1 MMTLPRRLL
10 GLPLLA
16 GLAARPA
23 QAQGTSPG
31 ATWPSRPVR
40 MMVGFAPGGFTDI
53 VARAVAE
60 QYAAELG
67 QPFVIESRSGA
78 SGTIAANAVA
88 KSAADGSVLLFG
100 HSTPNAVAAAL
111 FSNLPY
117 DPLRDL
123 TPIAQIAVHP
133 HLLVVPASSPFT
145 SVGQLIEAAKKNP
158 GSVTYSSA
166 GIGSVHHLACA
177 TLAQKAGVELTHV
190 PYRGSAPAMADLLA
204 GRVSMTID
212 GVSAVAPQI
221 ADGKLRPLAA
231 GTLARIARYPDLP
244 TLQELGYGEIDAMS
258 WVGVFAPP
266 GLPQPIIDRLVAA
279 SDRAMQAPAM
289 IKVIEEGGSLPAT
302 RRTAEFR
309 DFVALEIE
317 RYKAVLGE
325 GKIALE

>member
-1 MMTLPRRLL
+1 MTTSRRTL
-10 GLPLLA
+10 GAALLA
-16 GLAARPA
+16 GLAARSAAA
-23 QAQGTSPG
+23 QTA
-31 ATWPSRPVR
+31 WPSRPVR

-60 QYAAELG
+60 QYAATLG

-78 SGTIAANAVA
+78 SGTLATDAVA
-88 KSAADGSVLLFG
+88 RAAPDGSVLLFG

-123 TPIAQIAVHP
+123 TPIAQIAIHP
-133 HLLVVPASSPFT
+133 HLLVVPASSPHQ
-145 SVGQLIEAAKKNP
+145 SVESLIAAARDKP

-177 TLAQKAGVELTHV
+177 MLAQKAGVELTHV

-221 ADGKLRPLAA
+221 ADGRLRPLAA
-231 GTLARIARYPDLP
+231 GTLARIGRYPNMP

-258 WVGVFAPP
+258 WVGVFGPP
-266 GLPQPIIDRLVAA
+266 GLPQGIVDSLVAA
-279 SDRAMQAPAM
+279 SDRAMQSPGM
-289 IKVIEEGGSLPAT
+289 MKVIADGGSLPAS
-302 RRTAEFR
+302 RRGAEFR
-309 DFVALEIE
+309 DFVALEID
-317 RYKAVLGE
+317 RYKAVLGD
-325 GKIALE
+325 GKIMLD

>member
-1 MMTLPRRLL
+1 MTLFRRTL
-10 GLPLLA
+10 GATLLA
-16 GLAARPA
+16 GPALRAASA
-23 QAQGTSPG
+23 QTG
-31 ATWPSRPVR
+31 AAPSWPSRPVR

-60 QYAAELG
+60 HYASVLG

-78 SGTIAANAVA
+78 SGTIATNAVA
-88 KSAADGSVLLFG
+88 KAAPDGSLLLFG

-123 TPIAQIAVHP
+123 TPVAQIAVHP
-133 HLLVVPASSPFT
+133 HLLVVPADSPFR
-145 SVGQLIEAAKKNP
+145 SVDALIAAAREKP

-177 TLAQKAGVELTHV
+177 TLAQKAGVSLTHV

-204 GRVSMTID
+204 GRVGMTID

-221 ADGKLRPLAA
+221 AEGKLRPLAA

-258 WVGVFAPP
+258 WVGVFGPP
-266 GLPQPIIDRLVAA
+266 GLPDEIVDRLVAA
-279 SDRAMQAPAM
+279 SDSAMRSPGM
-289 IKVIEEGGSLPAT
+289 IKVIADGGSLPAA
-302 RRTAEFR
+302 RRGAGFR

-317 RYKAVLGE
+317 RYKAVLGD
-325 GKIALE
+325 GQITLD